1 MSAGP
6 RGLPVV
12 PGPERLLASR
22 LQLRVLHLLL
32 RDLLPALLLQRPDLA
47 HHREAAEALPG
58 LQSQDHSRHR
68 LGRDPLRGGGGHHH
82 LLLPVLLLLPVP
94 PAPASAE
101 PVRSSSPLYATT
113 ALLPR
118 SLRNQLSLCC
128 PFSDAPLLYLHLALG
143 VGKGPLLSRPQTKPS
158 PGSYW

>member
-58 LQSQDHSRHR
+58 LQGRGRAPQGTPNLSLLWPPAGQELEHSFMATIMRSPSYECWKVRGPVLCLKSQDHSRHR

-101 PVRSSSPLYATT
+101 PVRRLI
-113 ALLPR
+113 
-118 SLRNQLSLCC
+118 SL
-128 PFSDAPLLYLHLALG
+128 G
-143 VGKGPLLSRPQTKPS
+143 
-158 PGSYW
+158 